1 MTAVD
6 IKDTD
11 LMQNKKEESDAIGL
25 MSIVNDVFTV
35 MFNEFFFF
43 CNIMGKGMFSLM
55 TYFCTNDQMSL
66 HHIFEHLFML
76 F

>member
-35 MFNEFFFF
+35 MFNEVFFFF
-43 CNIMGKGMFSLM
+43 VTSWEKECFHS
-55 TYFCTNDQMSL
+55 
-66 HHIFEHLFML
+66 
-76 F
+76 